1 MPLASMGIVPA
12 VMLVVGLMGSLGSAV
27 ALAVMLLGGNLD

>member
-12 VMLVVGLMGSLGSAV
+12 VMLVVGLMGSLGSAI
-27 ALAVMLLGGNLD
+27 ALAIMLFGGRID